1 MYYPPHRKNV
11 ENIANAITINLL
23 ENDVKIP
30 YIREETHKLMRKLPN
45 HEEYDVH
52 IYLITQYSIELW
64 HILMEASHSV

>member
-30 YIREETHKLMRKLPN
+30 YIREDTH
-45 HEEYDVH
+45 
-52 IYLITQYSIELW
+52 
-64 HILMEASHSV
+64 